1 MRSILASLTSRLV
14 PALLT
19 AAGVVLVVA
28 GLLSYTNP
36 AAAGVAP
43 VESDQIVTL
52 DPGIGLATPSPT
64 PTEGSPSA
72 PPPSAAASAP
82 ASPSP
87 SVSLE
92 PSATPA
98 RTERPDRPDPTI
110 RPGRRVATRIVV
122 PALNIDLPVVKG
134 NDGYPWCNVA
144 MYLHTANSASKDAF
158 GQPGEGKATYLYAH
172 ARDGMFGPI
181 YELAIVKDNPRK
193 MLGMLVE
200 VYTSD
205 FKRHLY
211 EVREVRRDV
220 RNLNGPLGANSEEL
234 WLQTS
239 EGPAGTPGKTQLRAF
254 PISVSDADPRESVP
268 KARPVPTAPYTVL
281 LWHDVRSC

>member
-1 MRSILASLTSRLV
+1 MRPILATLTTRLV

-36 AAAGVAP
+36 TAAGVAP
-43 VESDQIVTL
+43 VESDLIVTL
-52 DPGIGLATPSPT
+52 DPGIGLATSSPD
-64 PTEGSPSA
+64 PADGSPSA
-72 PPPSAAASAP
+72 PATSPSPSAP

-87 SVSLE
+87 SGSLE
-92 PSATPA
+92 PSATP
-98 RTERPDRPDPTI
+98 TETDKPERPDPTV
-110 RPGRRVATRIVV
+110 RPGRQVATRVVV
-122 PALNIDLPVVKG
+122 PALNIDMPVVKG

-158 GQPGEGKATYLYAH
+158 GQPGEDKATYLYAH

-181 YELAIVKDNPRK
+181 YELAIVKDTPRR

-220 RNLNGPLGANSEEL
+220 RNLNGPLGAKSEEL

-268 KARPVPTAPYTVL
+268 KARPVN
-281 LWHDVRSC
+281 CG

>member
-1 MRSILASLTSRLV
+1 MRSIVSAFTTRLL

-19 AAGVVLVVA
+19 AAGVVLVTA
-28 GLLSYTNP
+28 GLLSYANP
-36 AAAGVAP
+36 PAAGVEPTDAEIVETLAP
-43 VESDQIVTL
+43 SIA
-52 DPGIGLATPSPT
+52 LATPTPEPT
-64 PTEGSPSA
+64 DPVPSVSPSA
-72 PPPSAAASAP
+72 PASVA
-82 ASPSP
+82 PSP
-87 SVSLE
+87 SGSVE

-98 RTERPDRPDPTI
+98 ATDGRTPRPDPTV
-110 RPGRRVATRIVV
+110 RPGRDVATRVVV

-144 MYLHTANSASKDAF
+144 MYLHTANSASRDLF
-158 GQPGEGKATYLYAH
+158 GQPGEGRATYLYAH

-211 EVREVRRDV
+211 EIRDV
-220 RNLNGPLGANSEEL
+220 RVHAKSLDAPLSATKEEM

-239 EGPAGTPGKTQLRAF
+239 EGPAGTVGKTQLRAV

-268 KARPVPTAPYTVL
+268 KARPVN
-281 LWHDVRSC
+281 CG